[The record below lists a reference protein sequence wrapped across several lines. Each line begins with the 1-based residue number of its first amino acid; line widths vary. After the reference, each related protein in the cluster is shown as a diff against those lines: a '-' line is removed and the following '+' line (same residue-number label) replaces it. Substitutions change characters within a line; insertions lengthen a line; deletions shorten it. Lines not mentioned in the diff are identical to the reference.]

1 MVPQPVCI
9 FIETL
14 SNCFMERV
22 KISVVIP
29 TYKRPSLL
37 MRCINALFDQSFASS
52 EFEIIVISDGEDNET
67 LALVASLSSRRY
79 PALGY
84 YSLPVK
90 SGPAAARNLG
100 WTIAK
105 AKLILFTDDDC
116 IPSANWLE
124 AMWNAFKSS
133 RMSKVAFSGRTVV
146 PINSHPT
153 DYEKNIARLATA
165 EFITA
170 NCGATRMALECVGGF
185 DERFRMAWRED
196 SDLQFKFIVGGIP
209 LVKVPAA
216 IVTHPVRKAPWG
228 ISIREERKGM
238 FNALLYKKYPRLYRE
253 KIGQKVPW
261 HYYAIVILL
270 VLFIVGVITGS
281 WTLKVIG
288 LAGWAGFTLWFA
300 GIRLRST
307 SRSIN
312 HISEMVVTSALI
324 PVLSLFWR
332 YYGRWKFRGFRT
344 H

>member
-170 NCGATRMALECVGGF
+170 NCGATRMALC
-185 DERFRMAWRED
+185 
-196 SDLQFKFIVGGIP
+196 
-209 LVKVPAA
+209 
-216 IVTHPVRKAPWG
+216 
-228 ISIREERKGM
+228 
-238 FNALLYKKYPRLYRE
+238 
-253 KIGQKVPW
+253 
-261 HYYAIVILL
+261 
-270 VLFIVGVITGS
+270 
-281 WTLKVIG
+281 
-288 LAGWAGFTLWFA
+288 
-300 GIRLRST
+300 
-307 SRSIN
+307 
-312 HISEMVVTSALI
+312 
-324 PVLSLFWR
+324 
-332 YYGRWKFRGFRT
+332 
-344 H
+344 